1 MPAVMCDEAPI
12 VLDLNGPFIHRHARR
27 HHGVDAPLDAA
38 ELKYD
43 GRRRPPS
50 CNRQKERTMPYD
62 LVIKN
67 AMVIDGSGLPRYRAD
82 VGVRHGRIAMIGR
95 IRERARE
102 VIDADGHVV
111 APGFVDGHTHMDAQV
126 FWDPLGTSSCW
137 HGITSVVMGNCGF
150 TLAPC
155 PAADKHMVVRNLQRA
170 EDIPPAAME
179 AGIDWAWTTFPEF
192 LDTLESLP
200 KGINYSGY
208 IGHSALR
215 TYVMGDRAFE
225 QPATEDDLRAMK
237 RELRDALRAG
247 AIGFTTSRSP
257 AHETPDGR
265 PVASRAATWD
275 EVRRLVGVM
284 GELNAGI
291 FELAGEGV
299 DRAPGDPALREYH
312 VRLRDLAVETG
323 RPITFGVFSR
333 RGVPDVWRRYLALLD
348 ETAAAGGRMFA
359 QVHSRWL
366 SALLSFKTQLPFDR
380 LPVWKE
386 LRALSLP
393 EQRGKLR
400 DPDVRRRLLEA
411 SGSRSDRRALGTE
424 ARDAD
429 YDSIL
434 VFDTVEGPHRTVAEV
449 ARERGQHPAET
460 MIDLALARDLDLFFL
475 QPIANEDQD
484 YALELMR
491 HPRTVTTFSDS
502 GAHVSQLMDSSLQTH
517 LLSHWVRAKQAFTL
531 EQAVRMI
538 TLVPA
543 TLWGF
548 ADRGLIREGLAAD
561 LVVFDPETIAAEMP
575 EVVDDLPA
583 GARRL
588 IQRTRGVAATVV
600 NGEVLLRDGKH
611 TGALPGQLL
620 RGPLARRR

>member
-1 MPAVMCDEAPI
+1 M
-12 VLDLNGPFIHRHARR
+12 
-27 HHGVDAPLDAA
+27 
-38 ELKYD
+38 
-43 GRRRPPS
+43 S
-50 CNRQKERTMPYD
+50 YD

-67 AMVIDGSGLPRYRAD
+67 GMVIDGSGLPRYRAD
-82 VGVRHGRIAMIGR
+82 VGVRHGRIVTIGR

-102 VIDADGHVV
+102 VIDADGQVV

-155 PAADKHMVVRNLQRA
+155 AAADKHMVVRNLQRA
-170 EDIPPAAME
+170 EDIPPQAME
-179 AGIDWAWTTFPEF
+179 AGIEWKWTTFPEF
-192 LDTLESLP
+192 LDCLEALP

-215 TYVMGDRAFE
+215 TYVMGERAFDE
-225 QPATEDDLRAMK
+225 PATEDDQRAME
-237 RELRDALRAG
+237 RELRDAIRAG
-247 AIGFTTSRSP
+247 AVGFTTSRSP
-257 AHETPDGR
+257 AHETPEGR
-265 PVASRAATWD
+265 IVASRAASWD

-299 DRAPGDPALREYH
+299 DRAAGDPGLREYH
-312 VRLRDLAVETG
+312 VRLRDLAVESG

-333 RGVPDVWRRYLALLD
+333 RGVPDVWRAYLALLD

-359 QVHSRWL
+359 QVHSRSL

-386 LRALSLP
+386 LRALP
-393 EQRGKLR
+393 IDEQRRRLR
-400 DPDVRRRLLEA
+400 DPELKRRLIEA
-411 SGSRSDRRALGTE
+411 SGERDGRRVVGTE
-424 ARDAD
+424 ARPAD
-429 YDSIL
+429 YDWLL
-434 VFDTVEGPHRTVAEV
+434 VFDSVYGPHRTVAEV
-449 ARERGQHPAET
+449 AHERGQHPAET
-460 MIDLALARDLDLFFL
+460 MIDLALEKDLDLFFL
-475 QPIANEDQD
+475 QPVANEDQD

-517 LLSHWVRAKQAFTL
+517 LLSHWVRTKQAFTL

-548 ADRGLIREGLAAD
+548 SDRGLIREGLAAD

-588 IQRTRGVAATVV
+588 IQRTRGIAATVV

-611 TGALPGQLL
+611 TGALPGRLL
-620 RGPLARRR
+620 RGPVARRA

>member
-1 MPAVMCDEAPI
+1 
-12 VLDLNGPFIHRHARR
+12 
-27 HHGVDAPLDAA
+27 
-38 ELKYD
+38 
-43 GRRRPPS
+43 
-50 CNRQKERTMPYD
+50 MPYD

-67 AMVIDGSGLPRYRAD
+67 GTVIDGSGLPRYRAD
-82 VGVRHGRIAMIGR
+82 VGVRHGRIVTIGR

-102 VIDADGHVV
+102 EIDADGQVV

-155 PAADKHMVVRNLQRA
+155 AAADKHMVVRNLQRA
-170 EDIPPAAME
+170 EDIPAQAME
-179 AGIDWAWTTFPEF
+179 AGIEWTWTTFPEF

-215 TYVMGDRAFE
+215 TYVMGERAFG
-225 QPATEDDLRAMK
+225 QPATEDDLRAME

-257 AHETPDGR
+257 SHETPDGR

-275 EVRRLVGVM
+275 EVRRLVGAM

-299 DRAPGDPALREYH
+299 DRTAGDPGLREYH

-323 RPITFGVFSR
+323 RPVTFGVFSR
-333 RGVPDVWRRYLALLD
+333 RGVPDAWRQYLALCD

-359 QVHSRWL
+359 QVHSRAL

-380 LPVWKE
+380 LPVWKDV
-386 LRALSLP
+386 RALPLA
-393 EQRGKLR
+393 EQRQQLG
-400 DPDVRRRLLEA
+400 DPDVRRRLIEA
-411 SGSRSDRRALGTE
+411 AGGRSDRRAVGTE
-424 ARDAD
+424 ARPAD
-429 YDSIL
+429 YDWIL
-434 VFDTVEGPHRTVAEV
+434 VFDTVEGPHRTVADV

-460 MIDLALARDLDLFFL
+460 MIDLALEKDLDLFFL

-484 YALELMR
+484 YALELMQ
-491 HPRTVTTFSDS
+491 HPRAVTTFSDS

-517 LLSHWVRAKQAFTL
+517 VLSHWVRVKQAFTL

-538 TLVPA
+538 TFVPA
-543 TLWGF
+543 SLWGF
-548 ADRGLIREGLAAD
+548 TDRGLLREGLAAD
-561 LVVFDPETIAAEMP
+561 LVVFDPDTIAAEMP

-620 RGPLARRR
+620 RGPLARES